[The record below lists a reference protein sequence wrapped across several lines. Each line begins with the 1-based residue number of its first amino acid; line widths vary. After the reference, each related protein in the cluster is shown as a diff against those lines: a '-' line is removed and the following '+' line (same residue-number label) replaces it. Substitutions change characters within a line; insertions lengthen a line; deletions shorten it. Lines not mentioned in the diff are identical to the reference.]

1 MQQMQSHPTPTIATT
16 SNMYTCSAPYIQ
28 ESNMTQKQEE
38 TSPHKST
45 AARRPTAATQNTE
58 AISYET
64 YSNEVNDFSI
74 TSEPVACAN
83 VGTVAVGALHQLQ
96 VVVRV
101 HTPLVVDGMRAAY
114 AEVDAR
120 AARVRAAFA
129 HVAHV

>member
-1 MQQMQSHPTPTIATT
+1 
-16 SNMYTCSAPYIQ
+16 
-28 ESNMTQKQEE
+28 MTQKQEE

-45 AARRPTAATQNTE
+45 AARKPTAATQNTE

-74 TSEPVACAN
+74 TSEPVARAD
-83 VGTVAVGALHQLQ
+83 VGRVTVRALHQLQ

-101 HTPLVVDGMRAAY
+101 HAPLVVDGMRAAY
-114 AEVDAR
+114 AKVDAR

>member
-1 MQQMQSHPTPTIATT
+1 MQQMQSHPTPTIDTK

-45 AARRPTAATQNTE
+45 AARKPTAATQNTE

-74 TSEPVACAN
+74 TSEPVARAD
-83 VGTVAVGALHQLQ
+83 VGRVTVRALHQLQ

-101 HTPLVVDGMRAAY
+101 HAPLVVDGMRAAY
-114 AEVDAR
+114 AKVDAR